1 MKKLKFKK
9 IYVLCPIG
17 VKTGGP
23 ELLHQ
28 LVYQLNN
35 IFGEDS
41 AVIAYFGNIKKQEP
55 VSEYNKYIASKWI
68 ETKDIKDERENLI
81 IFPETALSQFNDY
94 KYIHKYIWWLSVD
107 NFLLTS
113 SIKSS
118 AHSVGW
124 MHTIARWLKGN
135 IRNYSKEIQAADA
148 HLCQSYYSE
157 KFLEN
162 MGISKNKIKWLSDYI
177 NDLYVQDSDEA
188 MKQKKENIV
197 LFNPKKGFKFTKK
210 IISMSKSE
218 NWKWIPLIGLKN
230 TEVKKL
236 LSSSKVYIDFG
247 NHPGKDRFPREAA
260 ILGCCII
267 TGQRGAAKYQQ
278 DIPIDN
284 KYKFSDKVEEIPDII
299 KIIRK
304 CMDDYSNES
313 LNFEEYREIIKKEKN
328 TFKNSVNKI
337 FNEE

>member
-1 MKKLKFKK
+1 M
-9 IYVLCPIG
+9 
-17 VKTGGP
+17 
-23 ELLHQ
+23 
-28 LVYQLNN
+28 
-35 IFGEDS
+35 
-41 AVIAYFGNIKKQEP
+41 
-55 VSEYNKYIASKWI
+55 
-68 ETKDIKDERENLI
+68 
-81 IFPETALSQFNDY
+81 
-94 KYIHKYIWWLSVD
+94 
-107 NFLLTS
+107 
-113 SIKSS
+113 
-118 AHSVGW
+118 
-124 MHTIARWLKGN
+124 
-135 IRNYSKEIQAADA
+135 
-148 HLCQSYYSE
+148 
-157 KFLEN
+157 
-162 MGISKNKIKWLSDYI
+162 
-177 NDLYVQDSDEA
+177 
-188 MKQKKENIV
+188 

-218 NWKWIPLIGLKN
+218 NWRWIPLIGLKN

-284 KYKFSDKVEEIPDII
+284 KYKFSDKVEEIPNII

-313 LNFEEYREIIKKEKN
+313 LNFEKYREIIKKEKS